1 MKLLGWIL
9 FLVIIAIGLL
19 IYNVRYLPL
28 QDENTRL
35 NNENVMWQN
44 QVKELQ
50 DKLNSTVLEPL
61 YSQTFLWDDL
71 FSEPTNFTLTEPAQ
85 LIIKEIVPKLNETN
99 HEIIVAGY
107 SDIQTVPNELIKTY
121 PTDRELSFAKAMVVV
136 NYLETQGISKDRL
149 TCIGYGTTK
158 PVDTTN
164 TPEGKSKNRRIEI
177 IVKP

>member
-35 NNENVMWQN
+35 TNENLMWQN
-44 QVKELQ
+44 QVKELE
-50 DKLNSTVLEPL
+50 DKSNSTVLEPL
-61 YSQTFLWDDL
+61 YTQTFLWDDL
-71 FSEPTNFTLTEPAQ
+71 FSEPTSFTLTEPAQ
-85 LIIKEIVPKLNETN
+85 LILKDMIPKLNETN
-99 HEIIVAGY
+99 NEIMVAGF
-107 SDIQTVPNELIKTY
+107 SDSQTVPYELVKTY
-121 PTDRELSFAKAMVVV
+121 PTDRELSYAKAMVVV
-136 NYLETQGISKDRL
+136 NFLQSWGISKDRL
-149 TCIGYGTTK
+149 TCIGYGATK

>member
-1 MKLLGWIL
+1 MKSLGWIL
-9 FLVIIAIGLL
+9 FLVLIAIGLL
-19 IYNVRYLPL
+19 IYNIRYLPL

-35 NNENVMWQN
+35 TNENLMWQN

-61 YSQTFLWDDL
+61 YTQTLLWDDL
-71 FSEPTNFTLTEPAQ
+71 FSEPTSFTLTEPAQ
-85 LIIKEIVPKLNETN
+85 LIIKEIIPKLNETN

-107 SDIQTVPNELIKTY
+107 VDNQSVPYELIKTY

-136 NYLETQGISKDRL
+136 NFLQSWGISKDRL
-149 TCIGYGTTK
+149 TCIGYGATN

-177 IVKP
+177 LVKP

>member
-19 IYNVRYLPL
+19 IYNIRYLPM

-35 NNENVMWQN
+35 TNENLMWQN
-44 QVKELQ
+44 QVKELE

-61 YSQTFLWDDL
+61 YTQTLLWDDL
-71 FSEPTNFTLTEPAQ
+71 FSEPASFTLTEPAQ
-85 LIIKEIVPKLNETN
+85 LILKDMIPKLNETN
-99 HEIIVAGY
+99 NEIIVAGY
-107 SDIQTVPNELIKTY
+107 ADNQSVPYELIKTY
-121 PTDRELSFAKAMVVV
+121 PTDRELSYAKAMVVV
-136 NYLETQGISKDRL
+136 NFLQSWGISKDRL
-149 TCIGYGTTK
+149 ICIGYGATK